1 MGHFTL
7 EIKDEALVV
16 YAVISVIK
24 LICHVLFKALVFR
37 LIYKKGSLVKNP
49 INILI
54 LVEEV
59 EHLVLISVL
68 EVSTFYLRYNTNVE
82 ASHGQAGCLF
92 LHVYVFI
99 VSMMTMYTFTGE
111 GILEFFIAASRAE

>member
-1 MGHFTL
+1 MFPDFDFPIRAKSL
-7 EIKDEALVV
+7 SFFDNKWPFEIKYVSNNVV
-16 YAVISVIK
+16 NRRPRKSR
-24 LICHVLFKALVFR
+24 F
-37 LIYKKGSLVKNP
+37 
-49 INILI
+49 ILI

-111 GILEFFIAASRAE
+111 GILSTTRVFHC